1 MRVHPYRLA
10 GEPVEI
16 KVPERAADLREFR
29 TWWTAHAAAGTLLGF
44 DTETTG
50 LAWTDRIR
58 LVQLG
63 DTRTAWV
70 IPVELGGP
78 FRPAAIE
85 ALAALPNLVAHNL
98 SFDAL
103 KVDTEFGIR
112 LEDLYP
118 RAQDSRVAAHL
129 LDSRHDYEGGVGLSL
144 KPLSAW
150 YVDPAAPDTQGDL
163 TKVFNGLGLTKAT
176 GWAGISLSH
185 PTFELYAGLDAL
197 LAARLLP
204 KLLER
209 YRAEGLRS
217 ALLPYEHQLALVCAK
232 LQRTGMLVDPEYTE
246 GLVGRLADEKE
257 RFAAVAARF
266 GVDSVNS
273 PDQVAGALLGMG
285 ERLTEKT
292 DSGALSVAKE
302 VLLPLADLDQDWKRL
317 GMREPNALADAVLR
331 AKRAG
336 KWSTSYAQAMLAGR
350 DSHDR
355 IHPKINPLGAQT
367 GRASHSDP
375 AMAQLP
381 SHGWE
386 IRRSVVAEPGH
397 MYFSVDQQAVEL
409 RVLAALSGESRMIR
423 AIASGA
429 DLHGFAAEMMF
440 GTGYTKAQRTLAKI
454 AGLGT
459 AYQGGAATLA
469 KQTGQPVDVMRD
481 TLQRYSRAFP
491 GIKRWARKMQRTALA
506 EKCTMTTITGR
517 RLHLDR
523 DKLYKSVA
531 YACQSTARDTMGQAL
546 ITMDKQGLTPYLTM
560 WVHDEVVGT
569 APKKEAADVARACAE
584 AMKMNL
590 LGVPLDTDAEVYGP
604 SWADGYGLPKEWAYA
619 A

>member
-16 KVPERAADLREFR
+16 KVAENGDDLREFR
-29 TWWTAHAAAGTLLGF
+29 TWWTGHANAGTLLGF

-58 LVQLG
+58 LAQFG
-63 DTRTAWV
+63 DEHTAWV

-78 FRPAAIE
+78 FREAARE
-85 ALAALPNLVAHNL
+85 ALATLPNLVAHNL
-98 SFDAL
+98 AFDAL
-103 KVDTEFGIR
+103 KVDTELGIR

-118 RAQDSRVAAHL
+118 RARDSRIAAHL

-163 TKVFNGLGLTKAT
+163 TKVFNGLGLTKQT
-176 GWAGISLSH
+176 GWAGIDLSH
-185 PTFELYAGLDAL
+185 HVYELYAGLDAL
-197 LAARLLP
+197 LVARLLP
-204 KLLER
+204 KLLAR
-209 YRAEGLRS
+209 YKAEGLRS
-217 ALLPYEHQLALVCAK
+217 ALLPYEHSVALVCAK
-232 LQRTGMLVDPEYTE
+232 MQRRGMLIDPEYTE
-246 GLVGRLADEKE
+246 GLVRRLGHEKE
-257 RFAAVAARF
+257 RFSAVAARF
-266 GVDSVNS
+266 GVSSVNS
-273 PDQVAGALLGMG
+273 SDQVAGALLGMG
-285 ERLTEKT
+285 ERLTERT
-292 DSGALSVAKE
+292 DSGALSVAKD
-302 VLLPLADLDQDWKRL
+302 VLLPLADLDPDWVRL

-336 KWSTSYAQAMLAGR
+336 KWSSSYAEAMLNNR
-350 DSHDR
+350 DEHGR

-386 IRRSVVAEPGH
+386 VRRAVVAERGSV
-397 MYFSVDQQAVEL
+397 YFSVDQQAVEL
-409 RVLAALSGESRMIR
+409 RVLAALSGESRMVE
-423 AIASGA
+423 AIAAGK
-429 DLHGFAAEMMF
+429 DLHGFAAELMF
-440 GTGYTKAQRTLAKI
+440 GPDFTKPQRGLAKI

-469 KQTGQPVDVMRD
+469 KQTGQDVEVMRD
-481 TLQRYSRAFP
+481 TLRRYSRAFP
-491 GIKRWARKMQRTALA
+491 GIKRWARKMQRQALA
-506 EKCTMTTITGR
+506 ERCTMTTAVGR

-546 ITMDKQGLTPYLTM
+546 LTMDAQGLTPYLTM

-569 APKKEAADVARACAE
+569 APKHEAAEVAQAVAE
-584 AMKMNL
+584 AMKMTL
-590 LGVPLDTDAEVYGP
+590 KGVPLDTKAEVYGP
-604 SWADGYGLPKEWAYA
+604 SWADGYKLPKEWAYA

>member
-10 GEPVEI
+10 QEPVEI
-16 KVPERAADLREFR
+16 KVAENGDDLREFR
-29 TWWTAHAAAGTLLGF
+29 TWWTGHANAGTLIGF

-58 LVQLG
+58 LVQFG
-63 DTRTAWV
+63 DTHTAWV
-70 IPVELGGP
+70 LPVELGGP
-78 FRPAAIE
+78 FREAARE
-85 ALAALPNLVAHNL
+85 ALANLPNLVAHNL
-98 SFDAL
+98 AFDAL
-103 KVDTEFGIR
+103 KVDSELGVR

-129 LDSRHDYEGGVGLSL
+129 LDSRHDFEGGVGLSL

-163 TKVFNGLGLTKAT
+163 TRVFNSMGLTKEN
-176 GWAGISLSH
+176 GWAGIGLSH
-185 PTFELYAGLDAL
+185 HVYELYAGLDAL
-197 LAARLLP
+197 LVARLLP
-204 KLLER
+204 KLLAR
-209 YRAEGLRS
+209 YKAEGLRS
-217 ALLPYEHQLALVCAK
+217 ALLPYEHRLALVCAK
-232 LQRTGMLVDPEYTE
+232 LQRTGMLIDPEYTK
-246 GLVGRLADEKE
+246 GLVGRLADEKK
-257 RFAAVAARF
+257 RHSAVAARF
-266 GVDSVNS
+266 GVASVNS
-273 PDQVAGALLGMG
+273 PDQVAAALLGMG

-336 KWSTSYAQAMLAGR
+336 KWSTSYAEAMLNNR
-350 DSHDR
+350 DAFDR
-355 IHPKINPLGAQT
+355 IHPKINPMGAIT
-367 GRASHSDP
+367 ARASHSDP

-386 IRRSVVAEPGH
+386 VRRCVVAEPGNV
-397 MYFSVDQQAVEL
+397 YFSVDQQAVEL

-423 AIASGA
+423 AIAAGK
-429 DLHGFAAEMMF
+429 DLHGFAAEMMYGEGF
-440 GTGYTKAQRTLAKI
+440 DKGQRTLAKI

-469 KQTGQPVDVMRD
+469 KQTGQDVQVMRD
-481 TLQRYSRAFP
+481 TLQRYGRAFP
-491 GIKRWARKMQRTALA
+491 GIKRWARKMQRVALA
-506 EKCTMTTITGR
+506 EGCTLTTVTGR
-517 RLHLDR
+517 RLYLDR
-523 DKLYKSVA
+523 DKLYKGVA

-546 ITMDKQGLTPYLTM
+546 IRMDEQGLTPYLTM

-584 AMKMNL
+584 AMRMTL

>member
-10 GEPVEI
+10 QEPVEI
-16 KVPERAADLREFR
+16 KVAENGDDLREFR
-29 TWWTAHAAAGTLLGF
+29 TWWTGHANAGTLLGF

-58 LVQLG
+58 LAQFG
-63 DTRTAWV
+63 DTHTAYV

-78 FRPAAIE
+78 FREAARE
-85 ALAALPNLVAHNL
+85 ALANLPNLVAHNL
-98 SFDAL
+98 AFDAL
-103 KVDTEFGIR
+103 KVDTELGIR

-150 YVDPAAPDTQGDL
+150 YVDPAAPDTQNDL
-163 TKVFNGLGLTKAT
+163 TKVFNSMGLTKEN
-176 GWAGISLSH
+176 GWARIALSH
-185 PTFELYAGLDAL
+185 DVYELYAGLDAL
-197 LAARLLP
+197 LVARLLP
-204 KLLER
+204 KLLAR
-209 YRAEGLRS
+209 YKAEGLRS
-217 ALLPYEHQLALVCAK
+217 ALLPYEHRLALVCAK
-232 LQRTGMLVDPEYTE
+232 LQRTGMLVDPEYTK
-246 GLVGRLADEKE
+246 GLVGRLADEKKWHS
-257 RFAAVAARF
+257 AVAARF
-266 GVDSVNS
+266 GVESVNS

-285 ERLTEKT
+285 EKLTERT

-302 VLLPLADLDQDWKRL
+302 VLLPLADLDPDWQRL
-317 GMREPNALADAVLR
+317 GMREPNQLADSVLR

-336 KWSTSYAQAMLAGR
+336 KWSTSYAEAMLNNR
-350 DSHDR
+350 DAFDR

-386 IRRSVVAEPGH
+386 VRRCVVAEPGH
-397 MYFSVDQQAVEL
+397 VYFSVDQQAVEL

-423 AIASGA
+423 AIASGK
-429 DLHGFAAEMMF
+429 DLHGFAAEMMY
-440 GTGYTKAQRTLAKI
+440 GGGYDKGQRTLAKI

-469 KQTGQPVDVMRD
+469 KQTGQDVQVMRD
-481 TLQRYSRAFP
+481 TLSRYGRAFP
-491 GIKRWARKMQRTALA
+491 GIKRWARKLQRLALA
-506 EKCTMTTITGR
+506 EGCTMTTLTGR

-546 ITMDKQGLTPYLTM
+546 ITMDEQGLTPYLTM

-569 APKKEAADVARACAE
+569 APKREAADVARACAD
-584 AMKMNL
+584 AMKMTL

>member
-16 KVPERAADLREFR
+16 KVPERADDLREFR

-63 DTRTAWV
+63 DTHTAWV

-78 FRPAAIE
+78 FRAAAIE

-98 SFDAL
+98 AFDAL
-103 KVDTEFGIR
+103 KVDTELGIR

-118 RAQDSRVAAHL
+118 RAQDSRIAAHL

-150 YVDPAAPDTQGDL
+150 YVDPAAPDTQNDL
-163 TKVFNGLGLTKAT
+163 TKVFNGLGLTKEN
-176 GWAGISLSH
+176 GWARIDLSH
-185 PTFELYAGLDAL
+185 HVYELYAGLDAL
-197 LAARLLP
+197 LVARLLP
-204 KLLER
+204 KLLDR

-232 LQRTGMLVDPEYTE
+232 LQRTGMLIDPEYTK
-246 GLVGRLADEKE
+246 GLVGRLADEKK
-257 RFAAVAARF
+257 FFSDVAARF

-302 VLLPLADLDQDWKRL
+302 VLLPLADLDQDWERL
-317 GMREPNALADAVLR
+317 GMREPNPLADAVLR

-336 KWSTSYAQAMLAGR
+336 KWSTSYAEAMLNNR
-350 DSHDR
+350 DHFDR

-386 IRRSVVAEPGH
+386 VRRCVVAEPGH
-397 MYFSVDQQAVEL
+397 VYFSVDQQAVEL

-423 AIASGA
+423 AIASGK
-429 DLHGFAAEMMF
+429 DLHGFAAEMMYGEDF
-440 GTGYTKAQRTLAKI
+440 DKGQRTLAKI
-454 AGLGT
+454 AGLG
-459 AYQGGAATLA
+459 APPPGGGAARGR
-469 KQTGQPVDVMRD
+469 QTRPALQGMRVPH
-481 TLQRYSRAFP
+481 P
-491 GIKRWARKMQRTALA
+491 GDGPGGP
-506 EKCTMTTITGR
+506 GR
-517 RLHLDR
+517 
-523 DKLYKSVA
+523 
-531 YACQSTARDTMGQAL
+531 Q
-546 ITMDKQGLTPYLTM
+546 
-560 WVHDEVVGT
+560 
-569 APKKEAADVARACAE
+569 
-584 AMKMNL
+584 
-590 LGVPLDTDAEVYGP
+590 
-604 SWADGYGLPKEWAYA
+604 
-619 A
+619 

>member
-16 KVPERAADLREFR
+16 KVAENGDDLREFR
-29 TWWTAHAAAGTLLGF
+29 TWWTAHANAGTLIGF

-58 LVQLG
+58 LVQFG
-63 DTRTAWV
+63 DTHTAWV
-70 IPVELGGP
+70 IPVELGSP
-78 FRPAAIE
+78 FREAAIE

-98 SFDAL
+98 AFDAL

-150 YVDPAAPDTQGDL
+150 YVDPTAPDTQGDL
-163 TKVFNGLGLTKAT
+163 TRVFNGLGLTKAT

-185 PTFELYAGLDAL
+185 HVYELYAGLDAL
-197 LAARLLP
+197 LVARLLP
-204 KLLER
+204 KLLDR
-209 YRAEGLRS
+209 YKAEGLRS
-217 ALLPYEHQLALVCAK
+217 ALLPYEHRLALVCAK
-232 LQRTGMLVDPEYTE
+232 LQRKGMLIDPEYTE
-246 GLVGRLADEKE
+246 GLIGRLGRDKE
-257 RFAAVAARF
+257 RFSAVAERF
-266 GVDSVNS
+266 GVSSVNS

-285 ERLTEKT
+285 EVLTEKT

-302 VLLPLADLDQDWKRL
+302 VLLPLADLDPDWQRL
-317 GMREPNALADAVLR
+317 GMREPNVLADAVLR
-331 AKRAG
+331 AKRAS
-336 KWSTSYAQAMLAGR
+336 KWSTSYAEAMLNNR
-350 DSHDR
+350 DHFDR

-386 IRRSVVAEPGH
+386 VRRCVVAEQGNV
-397 MYFSVDQQAVEL
+397 YFSVDQQAVEL
-409 RVLAALSGESRMIR
+409 RVLAALSGESRMTQ
-423 AIASGA
+423 AIAAGH
-429 DLHGFAAEMMF
+429 DLHGYAARLMF
-440 GTGYTKAQRTLAKI
+440 GDDYTKAQRTLAKI

-481 TLQRYSRAFP
+481 TLQRYGRAFP
-491 GIKRWARKMQRTALA
+491 GIKRWARKMQRQALA
-506 EKCTMTTITGR
+506 ERCTMTTAVGR

-546 ITMDKQGLTPYLTM
+546 ITMDEQGLTPYLTM

-569 APKKEAADVARACAE
+569 APKREAAEVARACAD
-584 AMKMNL
+584 AMKMTL

>member
-16 KVPERAADLREFR
+16 KVAENGDDLREFR
-29 TWWTAHAAAGTLLGF
+29 AWWTGHASAGTLLGF

-50 LAWTDRIR
+50 LSWMDRIR
-58 LVQLG
+58 LVQFG
-63 DTRTAWV
+63 DEHTAWV
-70 IPVELGGP
+70 LPVELGDP
-78 FRPAAIE
+78 FREAARE
-85 ALAALPNLVAHNL
+85 ALARLPNLVAHNL
-98 SFDAL
+98 TFDAL
-103 KVDTEFGIR
+103 AVDRELGIR

-118 RAQDSRVAAHL
+118 RAQDSRTFAHL
-129 LDSRHDYEGGVGLSL
+129 LDSRHTYEGGVGLSL

-150 YVDPAAPDTQGDL
+150 YVDPAAPDTQNDL
-163 TKVFNGLGLTKAT
+163 TRVFNSLGLTKAS
-176 GWAGISLSH
+176 GWAKIDISH
-185 PTFELYAGLDAL
+185 KVYELYAGLDAIL
-197 LAARLLP
+197 VARLLP
-204 KLLER
+204 KLLAR
-209 YRAEGLRS
+209 YTSEGLRS
-217 ALLPYEHQLALVCAK
+217 ALLPYEHRVALVCAK
-232 LQRTGMLVDPEYTE
+232 IERNGMLVDPAYTK
-246 GLVGRLADEKE
+246 GLVGRLADEKKL
-257 RFAAVAARF
+257 FSDVAARF
-266 GVDSVNS
+266 GVASVNS

-302 VLLPLADLDQDWKRL
+302 VLLPLADLDQDWRRL
-317 GMREPNALADAVLR
+317 GMREPNVLADAVLR

-336 KWSTSYAQAMLAGR
+336 KWSTSYAEAMLNNR
-350 DSHDR
+350 DHFDR
-355 IHPKINPLGAQT
+355 IHPKINPMGAIT
-367 GRASHSDP
+367 ARASHSDP

-386 IRRSVVAEPGH
+386 VRRCVVAEPGH
-397 MYFSVDQQAVEL
+397 VYFSVDQQAVEL
-409 RVLAALSGESRMIR
+409 RVLAALSGESRMVR
-423 AIASGA
+423 AIAEGR
-429 DLHGFAAEMMF
+429 DLHGYAATLMF
-440 GTGYTKAQRTLAKI
+440 GEDYTKAQRTLAKI

-481 TLQRYSRAFP
+481 TLQRYGRAFP
-491 GIKRWARKMQRTALA
+491 GIKRWARKMQRQALA
-506 EKCTMTTITGR
+506 ERCTMTTVTGR

-546 ITMDKQGLTPYLTM
+546 IKMDDRGLTPYLTM

-569 APKKEAADVARACAE
+569 APKSEAAEVAQACAD
-584 AMKMNL
+584 AMKMTL

>member
-16 KVPERAADLREFR
+16 KVAVNGDDLREFR
-29 TWWTAHAAAGTLLGF
+29 TWWTAHANAGTLLGF

-58 LVQLG
+58 LAQFA
-63 DTRTAWV
+63 DTRTAYV

-78 FRPAAIE
+78 FRAAAIE
-85 ALAALPNLVAHNL
+85 ALATLPNMVAHNL
-98 SFDAL
+98 AFDAL
-103 KVDTEFGIR
+103 KVDNELGIP

-150 YVDPAAPDTQGDL
+150 YIDPAAPDTQGDL
-163 TKVFNGLGLTKAT
+163 TKVFNGLGLTKDN
-176 GWAGISLSH
+176 GWARISLSH
-185 PTFELYAGLDAL
+185 DVYELYAGLDAL
-197 LAARLLP
+197 LVARLLP
-204 KLLER
+204 KLLDR
-209 YRAEGLRS
+209 FKAEGLRS
-217 ALLPYEHQLALVCAK
+217 ALLPYEHRLALVCAK
-232 LQRTGMLVDPEYTE
+232 LQRKGMLIDPEYTE
-246 GLVGRLADEKE
+246 GLIGRLDREKE
-257 RFAAVAARF
+257 RFSAVAERF
-266 GVDSVNS
+266 GVSSVNS
-273 PDQVAGALLGMG
+273 PDQVAGALAGMG

-292 DSGALSVAKE
+292 DSGALSVAKS
-302 VLLPLADLDQDWKRL
+302 VLLPMADLDQDWQRL
-317 GMREPNALADAVLR
+317 GMREPNVLADAVLR

-336 KWSTSYAQAMLAGR
+336 KWSTSYAEAMLNNR
-350 DSHDR
+350 DHFDR

-386 IRRSVVAEPGH
+386 VRRCVVAEPGH
-397 MYFSVDQQAVEL
+397 AYFSVDQQAVEL
-409 RVLAALSGESRMIR
+409 RVLAALSGESRMTR
-423 AIASGA
+423 AIAEGH
-429 DLHGFAAEMMF
+429 DLHGYAATLMF
-440 GTGYTKAQRTLAKI
+440 GADYTKAQRTLAKI

-469 KQTGQPVDVMRD
+469 KQTGQEVAVMRD
-481 TLQRYSRAFP
+481 TLQRYGRAFP
-491 GIKRWARKMQRTALA
+491 GIKRWARKMQRIALA
-506 EKCTMTTITGR
+506 ERCTMTTVTGR

-546 ITMDKQGLTPYLTM
+546 IKMDDQGLVPYLTM

-584 AMKMNL
+584 AMKMTL
-590 LGVPLDTDAEVYGP
+590 LGVPLDTDPEVYGP
-604 SWADGYGLPKEWAYA
+604 SWADGYGLPEEWAYA